1 VQWFQFVCFKGKSL
15 MTLEQFLIS
24 GLVYLAAT
32 VISALVARRLKLGSV
47 LGFLIAGA
55 LIGPSALN
63 LVGDNGETVKHFAEF
78 GVIVMLFLIG
88 LELEPSKL
96 WALRKQILDLRPCLL
111 PAIGARDW

>member
-1 VQWFQFVCFKGKSL
+1 

-24 GLVYLAAT
+24 GLVYLAAA
-32 VISALVARRLKLGSV
+32 VISALIARRLKLGSV

-55 LIGPSALN
+55 VIGPSVLN
-63 LVGDNGETVKHFAEF
+63 LVGEHGETVKNIADF

-96 WALRKQILDLRPCLL
+96 WALRKQIFGLGALQVVGVS
-111 PAIGARDW
+111 AILGLAAMLVARDWRHG